1 MIVNML
7 KPVMLGAATCNALV
21 CIPLALETMKQELKV
36 AKEPSELWIPVGF
49 TTVRFGT
56 MLYFIVATLFMGML
70 MGRGF
75 SAVDLVWIALLSAAA
90 SVATIGASGLAA
102 LAPLAAVLR
111 PLGLSYEVAI
121 PLLVIIEPIS
131 NMLRTMMNVAV
142 NCTIPALAGRNN
154 KS

>member
-1 MIVNML
+1 
-7 KPVMLGAATCNALV
+7 MLGAATCNALV
-21 CIPLALETMKQELKV
+21 CIPLALETMKQDLKV

-75 SAVDLVWIALLSAAA
+75 SVLELVLVAMLSAAA

-111 PLGLSYEVAI
+111 PLGLSYEVAV
-121 PLLVIIEPIS
+121 PLLVIIEPIG
-131 NMLRTMMNVAV
+131 NMLRTMVNIAV
-142 NCTIPALAGRNN
+142 NCAIPALAGRR
-154 KS
+154 SGA